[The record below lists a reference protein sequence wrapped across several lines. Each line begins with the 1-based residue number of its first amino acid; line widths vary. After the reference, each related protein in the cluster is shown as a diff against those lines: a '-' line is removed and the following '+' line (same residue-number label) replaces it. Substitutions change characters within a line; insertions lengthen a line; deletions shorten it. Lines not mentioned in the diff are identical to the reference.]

1 MDNARETTILSAK
14 DIAEA
19 LDAKII
25 GDDSRCVSGT
35 EYLERASETD
45 LGFVACQKNL
55 KRVRNSRAR
64 LVIAPKGIESELEQF
79 ADITFVVVAEPES
92 AFLIVAQQLA
102 PKYTRPEVGISPRAF
117 IAESAVI
124 GSGTSVYPLA
134 YIGNDVQIGS
144 HCEIGPGVVIE
155 DGCVIGD
162 HVQLNANV
170 TLYSNVVLGNHVT
183 IKASAVIGGAGF
195 GYRTVDGQHQ
205 RLPHVGSVH
214 IADDVE
220 IGSCS
225 VVDRAKVGQT
235 TIERGTRIDNL
246 VMIAHNCQIGK
257 HNLLLSQ
264 TGIAGSSSTGEYVIC
279 AGQAGIADHVHLG
292 DHAVI
297 GAKTGVYKD
306 LEGGKAFLGIPA
318 RNAVSHHREQV
329 SLKQLPE
336 MRSTVK
342 ELEKQQASLLDKIE
356 QLEHR
361 LNQSQSL
368 RLYPDHDS
376 QTA

>member
-1 MDNARETTILSAK
+1 MGKARETKILSAK
-14 DIAEA
+14 EIAET
-19 LDAKII
+19 LKAKII
-25 GDDSRCVSGT
+25 GDDTRWVSGT
-35 EYLERASETD
+35 EYLERAKQSD

-55 KRVRNSRAR
+55 KRVKNSRAQ
-64 LVIAPKGIESELEQF
+64 LVIAPEGIESELEQF
-79 ADITFVVVAEPES
+79 PDITFVVVAEPET

-102 PKYTRPEVGISPRAF
+102 PKSVRQEVGISPRAF
-117 IAESAVI
+117 VSESAVI
-124 GSGTSVYPLA
+124 GSGTRISPLA

-162 HVQLNANV
+162 HVQLDANV
-170 TLYSNVVLGNHVT
+170 TLYSHVVLGSHVT

-195 GYRTVDGQHQ
+195 GYRTVNGQHQ
-205 RLPHVGSVH
+205 RLPHVGTVR

-220 IGSCS
+220 IGSCT

-264 TGIAGSSSTGEYVIC
+264 TGIAGSSTTGEYVIC
-279 AGQAGIADHVHLG
+279 AGQAGVADHVHLA

-306 LEGGKAFLGIPA
+306 LPGGQAYLGIPA
-318 RNAVSHHREQV
+318 RQALSHHREQA

-336 MRSTVK
+336 LRSTVK
-342 ELEKQQASLLDKIE
+342 ELKKQQASLLDKIQ
-356 QLEHR
+356 QLEQR
-361 LNQSQSL
+361 LNQSQ
-368 RLYPDHDS
+368 PCPPHQDS
-376 QTA
+376 DSHAA